1 MEETTARIKK
11 VINWLI
17 FKGIAGNETELAELT
32 GYKKSSFSQLVNGK
46 VPLSDKFISKLCL
59 YDENINEDWLK
70 TGKGEMF
77 KEQVNI
83 SQVVDTNLGVI
94 TNNIGAEGNR
104 ATNTTT
110 NTTNNYS
117 DCHSESSNGNLLG
130 LALEEIAEQ
139 RKLVAK
145 AQGQIDRLITLL
157 EKK

>member
-59 YDENINEDWLK
+59 YDENINEDWIK
-70 TGKGEMF
+70 TGQGEMF
-77 KEQVNI
+77 KEQFNI

-94 TNNIGAEGNR
+94 TNNIGAADRTNT
-104 ATNTTT
+104 TNTTT

-117 DCHSESSNGNLLG
+117 DCKTNNSGDLLG
-130 LALEEIAEQ
+130 VALEEIAEQ

-157 EKK
+157 ENK